1 MEISHLVI
9 AVLFLVLADLIIR
22 ISLKKNAEKKLKK
35 KREET
40 LSINV
45 LRDYSHESR
54 TLKRVEVE
62 NPKAR
67 ILAVDDETL
76 ILDNYRKILVLNGFS
91 VDTVE
96 TGKEAIVLVQ
106 KNNYDFVYLDLKMPD
121 MDGVDICK
129 SIKNI
134 KKNTDIIIIT
144 GYGSIETAVDT
155 IKYGAMD
162 YIQKPFTDDE
172 LIKISDKLLRQRNNR
187 NRKK

>member
-1 MEISHLVI
+1 MEFSHLII
-9 AVLFLVLADLIIR
+9 AVLFLILAYLITR
-22 ISLKKNAEKKLKK
+22 SSLRKNAEKKLRK

-54 TLKRVEVE
+54 SLKRVEVE

-67 ILAVDDETL
+67 ILAVDDEIL
-76 ILDNYRKILVLNGFS
+76 ILDIYRKILVLNGFS

-96 TGKEAIVLVQ
+96 TGEEAIGLVQ
-106 KNNYDFVYLDLKMPD
+106 KNNYDFVYLDLKMPN

-134 KKNTDIIIIT
+134 KKNIDIIIIT

-155 IKYGAMD
+155 MKYGAMD
-162 YIQKPFTDDE
+162 YIQKPFTDEE
-172 LIKISDKLLRQRNNR
+172 LIKISNKLLRQRNDR
-187 NRKK
+187 NKK